1 MQRAEPKFCGGYQA
15 RRRVQGRPE
24 CPYTRRAC
32 PFGEHACESCGRG
45 GHGSQDC
52 LYFPPGP
59 ATMPPPAAALVPPA
73 PPPVPPPAHLLP
85 RTASSQFLSVA
96 CTSKAGSYM
105 WPGTACALAST
116 RAPASSL
123 PSSASTSATAPVQP
137 PPNAVYVQGFGC
149 KGEGKD
155 ANYGT
160 RIPPPSIVFGGELD
174 QLPGAAWSHCGTVKE
189 EPGAC
194 LSLSACPH
202 PIAASPD
209 EVERWIAET
218 FKPLTSISTKMP
230 PEIGESVLWRGVKTG
245 ASGAPAT
252 KCEWFIGDHRA
263 SSQGLVRLRAVQDS
277 CMGWSSVVS
286 VLGWLWAGVSAG
298 E

>member
-1 MQRAEPKFCGGYQA
+1 MQRAEPKFCGSYQA
-15 RRRVQGRPE
+15 RRRIQGRPE

-32 PFGEHACESCGRG
+32 PFGEHACESCGRS

-85 RTASSQFLSVA
+85 RTASSEFLAVG
-96 CTSKAGSYM
+96 CTSKAGSLI
-105 WPGTACALAST
+105 WPGSACDPAST
-116 RAPASSL
+116 LPAAPAA
-123 PSSASTSATAPVQP
+123 PTSAPAPPEP
-137 PPNAVYVQGFGC
+137 PPPKAVYVPGFGC

-174 QLPGAAWSHCGTVKE
+174 QLPGAASSHCGTVKE
-189 EPGAC
+189 QP
-194 LSLSACPH
+194 SACP
-202 PIAASPD
+202 PASTCPNAIAASPD
-209 EVERWIAET
+209 EVESWIAEI

-230 PEIGESVLWRGVKTG
+230 AEIGESVLWRGVKTG

-286 VLGWLWAGVSAG
+286 VLGWLCAGVSAG